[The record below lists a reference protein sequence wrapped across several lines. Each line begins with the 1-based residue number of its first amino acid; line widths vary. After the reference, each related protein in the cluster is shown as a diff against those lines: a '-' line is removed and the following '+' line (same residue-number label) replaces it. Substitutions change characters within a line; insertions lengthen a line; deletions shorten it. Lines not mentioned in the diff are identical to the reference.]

1 VTGAPR
7 QFPTGSRLA
16 GSADDDPDGVL
27 ADFAPHLPP
36 ALQDIGVGCY
46 VVDET
51 GRVVWLNDAA
61 KAVVGDVT
69 GRLITS
75 VIGPEEAPGAMD
87 AFHRRLS
94 GVDTE
99 DFSIDLIGADGGE
112 VCVEISSVPLR
123 EGHRAI
129 GMFGVVTGQPG
140 EDERPAPKFDTRLT
154 RRQREVLRLLGDGES
169 TEQIAAHL
177 FVSRDTARN
186 HVRAILQRLGARSR
200 LEAVAIAHRD
210 GLL

>member
-1 VTGAPR
+1 MTGTSP
-7 QFPTGSRLA
+7 QFPSGSRLA
-16 GSADDDPDGVL
+16 RAADDDAL
-27 ADFAPHLPP
+27 AEFAPHLPP
-36 ALQDIGVGCY
+36 ALQDLSVGCY

-51 GRVVWLNDAA
+51 GRIVWLNDAA

-75 VIGPEEAPGAMD
+75 VIDPDEAPGAMD

-99 DFSIDLIGADGGE
+99 DFSIDVIGIDGDE
-112 VCVEISSVPLR
+112 VRVEISSVPLR

-140 EDERPAPKFDTRLT
+140 EDDRPAPKFDTRLT
-154 RRQREVLRLLGDGES
+154 PRQREVLRALGDGES
-169 TEQIAAHL
+169 TDQIAAHL